1 LESSLNYEAR
11 EAAKESAFQPF
22 KYKEFLTTSIK
33 NNEGGDSSGGGVNL
47 NLDIV
52 TSEITDDTKF
62 FGEFYLVV
70 NTNTVSVQEIK
81 SLGFLIRKGKEMFSN
96 DEAIKVFNTIIG
108 MVEKQKVQN
117 YEQKSITK
125 DCSRLWFFVNT
136 KSKQIVTSTHLSL
149 SKENTPKMYQRQQQI
164 YILLNTI
171 VSYFRQ
177 DPVYRDYDIV
187 FSGDFNINLLQPFPT
202 DVQPTFLKCNS
213 VRGQQTFIYTSKNN
227 ARTF

>member
-1 LESSLNYEAR
+1 MKGGYDYVLLQEGPTYALESSLNYESR

-33 NNEGGDSSGGGVNL
+33 NNEGGDSSGDASGASGASGVNL

-108 MVEKQKVQN
+108 MVEKQ
-117 YEQKSITK
+117 
-125 DCSRLWFFVNT
+125 
-136 KSKQIVTSTHLSL
+136 
-149 SKENTPKMYQRQQQI
+149 
-164 YILLNTI
+164 
-171 VSYFRQ
+171 
-177 DPVYRDYDIV
+177 
-187 FSGDFNINLLQPFPT
+187 
-202 DVQPTFLKCNS
+202 
-213 VRGQQTFIYTSKNN
+213 
-227 ARTF
+227 